1 MFFYSFRPTQPK
13 RVIIIKILKSNS
25 LKEIKL
31 IVTDIDGTLLNDNG
45 ELGIESKKLL
55 KELMKEN
62 VIISLA
68 TGRLHSATADIA
80 KELSLNGFVIS
91 LDGAL
96 IKNYVDDKTLFES
109 FLKIGQVKK
118 AIAISENLL
127 INFVLCHTSTIYYT
141 EYNSVIPSLLSKYG
155 AFYTRVDSY
164 KDYISGTLEIVC
176 SSDVK
181 NSIKQMEEKFNFP
194 YSFGC
199 DTSYFR
205 SKKNENIYYLEIRK
219 AGSSKGKALVRLLK
233 HLSIKPLQAVVIGDW
248 YNDITMF
255 QTKAIKVAV
264 ANAIPEL
271 LNTADIITT
280 KSNKEDGTAEFFE
293 MVLKSKRD

>member
-1 MFFYSFRPTQPK
+1 MQ
-13 RVIIIKILKSNS
+13 KSNS

-96 IKNYVDDKTLFES
+96 IKNYVNDKTLFES
-109 FLKIGQVKK
+109 FLKIRQVKK

-127 INFVLCHTSTIYYT
+127 INFVLCHTSAIYYT

-176 SSDVK
+176 SSDIK
-181 NSIKQMEEKFNFP
+181 NSIKQMDEKFNFP
-194 YSFGC
+194 YSIGC

-233 HLSIKPLQAVVIGDW
+233 HVSIKPLQAAVIGDW

-280 KSNKEDGTAEFFE
+280 KSNREDGTAEFFE
-293 MVLKSKRD
+293 MVLKSKKD

>member
-1 MFFYSFRPTQPK
+1 M
-13 RVIIIKILKSNS
+13 LKSNS

-68 TGRLHSATADIA
+68 TGRLHSAVTEVAN
-80 KELSLNGFVIS
+80 ELSLNGYVIS
-91 LDGAL
+91 LDGAM
-96 IKNYVDDKTLFES
+96 IKNYHQDKIHYES
-109 FLKIGQVKK
+109 FLRAGQVKK
-118 AIAISENLL
+118 AIAIAENLL
-127 INFVLCHTSTIYYT
+127 INIALCHSSSIYYT

-155 AFYTRVDSY
+155 AFYTQVDSY
-164 KDYISGTLEIVC
+164 EGYLSGTLEIVC
-176 SSDVK
+176 SSDIK
-181 NSIKQMEEKFNFP
+181 DSIKQMEEKFNFP
-194 YSFGC
+194 YSIGC
-199 DTSYFR
+199 NTSYFR

-219 AGSSKGKALVRLLK
+219 AGSSKGKALMRLLK
-233 HLSIKPLQAVVIGDW
+233 HLSIKPSQAAVIGDW

-255 QTKAIKVAV
+255 QSNAVKVAV

-271 LNTADIITT
+271 LNIADYITT
-280 KSNKEDGTAEFFE
+280 KSNRDDGTAEFFE